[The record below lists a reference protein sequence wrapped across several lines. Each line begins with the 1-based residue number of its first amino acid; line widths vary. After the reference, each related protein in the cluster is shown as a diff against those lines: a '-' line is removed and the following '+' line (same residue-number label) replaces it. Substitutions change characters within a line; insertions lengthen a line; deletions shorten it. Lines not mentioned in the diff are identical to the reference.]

1 MKLTII
7 LSLISLVFIAGC
19 QHQPQLTDS
28 RDADANINLQQDI
41 TEAIAKKD
49 FRLLSTSTRLPQFPG
64 LDHSFYQEHKA
75 LCGANYISGTG
86 DLKRRT
92 DDPRIRE
99 QLMRYMK
106 QYNVQMLA
114 KCVEQKR

>member
-1 MKLTII
+1 MKSTIT
-7 LSLISLVFIAGC
+7 LSLISLVLMTGC
-19 QHQPQLTDS
+19 QNQSQLTES
-28 RDADANINLQQDI
+28 ADADANINLQQDI

-64 LDHSFYQEHKA
+64 LDHSLYQEHKA
-75 LCGANYISGTG
+75 LCGANYIAGTG
-86 DLKRRT
+86 DLKRRS
-92 DDPRIRE
+92 DDPSIRE

-114 KCVEQKR
+114 KCVEDKR